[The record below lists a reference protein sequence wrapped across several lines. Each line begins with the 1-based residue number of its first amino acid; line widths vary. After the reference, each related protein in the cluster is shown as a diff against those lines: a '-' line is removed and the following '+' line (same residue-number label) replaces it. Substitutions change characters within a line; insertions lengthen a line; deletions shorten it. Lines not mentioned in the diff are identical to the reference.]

1 MRGRLY
7 SSCVLHE
14 SEKWSIKQ
22 AEMIMI
28 RWLCDVKVKDRVP
41 SKEMR
46 ETRNFGTVAKR
57 LHWYGYVLRKE
68 DYN

>member
-1 MRGRLY
+1 
-7 SSCVLHE
+7 
-14 SEKWSIKQ
+14 
-22 AEMIMI
+22 MIMI